1 MSRHNRR
8 RTRGGHKT
16 PGIPLQQRT
25 FDFLPDLDSAP
36 PDPLLL
42 APPGP
47 AMSRRGG
54 VSARHWHNRY
64 IAWQVRERRQREECE
79 QLEAEKRRIFG
90 WEIEGREDEERLC
103 LKMMEYFGGLDFI
116 EG

>member
-8 RTRGGHKT
+8 RTRGSQKT

-25 FDFLPDLDSAP
+25 FDIPPDLGSAP
-36 PDPLLL
+36 LDPLSL
-42 APPGP
+42 AFPGP

-64 IAWQVRERRQREECE
+64 MAWQVRERRQREERE
-79 QLEAEKRRIFG
+79 KLEAEKRRIFG
-90 WEIEGREDEERLC
+90 GEVEGGEDEGLC
-103 LKMMEYFGGLDFI
+103 IKMMEYFGGLDFI
-116 EG
+116 EE

>member
-8 RTRGGHKT
+8 RTRGSHKT
-16 PGIPLQQRT
+16 SGMPVQQRT
-25 FDFLPDLDSAP
+25 FDFPPDLGAAF

-47 AMSRRGG
+47 AVSRRGG

-64 IAWQVRERRQREECE
+64 MAWQVRERRQREERE
-79 QLEAEKRRIFG
+79 KLEAEKRRIFG
-90 WEIEGREDEERLC
+90 GEVEGGEDEEGLC

>member
-8 RTRGGHKT
+8 RTRGSHKIADL
-16 PGIPLQQRT
+16 PVHQCA
-25 FDFLPDLDSAP
+25 FDFSSELGTEPQ
-36 PDPLLL
+36 DPLLL
-42 APPGP
+42 APPRP
-47 AMSRRGG
+47 AVNRRGS

-64 IAWQVRERRQREECE
+64 MAWQVRERRQREEHE
-79 QLEAEKRRIFG
+79 KIELEKRRIFG
-90 WEIEGREDEERLC
+90 GEIEGDKDEEGLC